1 MGKRTGITSEG
12 IVIRTQEK
20 QERSSGVEHTI
31 EGIDVQANE
40 YAKSKKFQTQ
50 NIQEM
55 WDTVK
60 RSNL

>member
-31 EGIDVQANE
+31 EGIDV
-40 YAKSKKFQTQ
+40 
-50 NIQEM
+50 
-55 WDTVK
+55 
-60 RSNL
+60 